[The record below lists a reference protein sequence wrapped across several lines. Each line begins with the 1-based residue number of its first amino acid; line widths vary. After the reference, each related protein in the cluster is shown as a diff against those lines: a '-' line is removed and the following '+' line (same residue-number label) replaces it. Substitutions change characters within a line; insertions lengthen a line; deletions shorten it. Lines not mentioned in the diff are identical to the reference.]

1 MLAALRELG
10 SLRSAAQTRARAQNR
25 ASVRKDTSILMT
37 SLGSHIIGFVLWFF
51 SVSPPETRILL
62 YVQRS
67 P

>member
-10 SLRSAAQTRARAQNR
+10 SLRSAEQTRARAQNR